1 MHKLKKLLLLSIILL
16 LSFPYEAFAY
26 KVVVDAGH
34 GGKDSGAIGVNGLQE
49 KNVNLDI
56 ALKLKQILKGLGYE
70 AILTREDDRYLSLAE
85 RVDFANQQ
93 NADMFVSIHANS
105 YRVASSKGTMVL
117 YYDDAYPQQDYPAS
131 DAMRLLT
138 PYSKQLAQNV
148 LDSFLSTVGTVN
160 QGLVPGSIYV
170 NRMGTIPSILVE
182 TAFLSN
188 SQDAAILADDNTRTQ
203 MAQGIAQGIAA
214 FKPPVFVDTVGHWAR
229 EAILRMKDKGLVE
242 GLQNRYQPDRALTRA
257 EFVTLMD
264 RMFHLDKLQNACTDT
279 GTAATVTGSVYG
291 CNATSVIPSFKDLAT
306 EHWAYP
312 VLTKALK
319 LNLLQGYADG
329 TIRPNQPITRAE
341 VAALFERLLKA
352 SAAPAAAT
360 ATSTVKPAVTSPFID
375 VPVNLWSA
383 EAIYTL
389 RSKGIING
397 ITDTE
402 FWPNQSITRAEIAVM
417 MDRYEK

>member
-26 KVVVDAGH
+26 RVVVDAGH

-291 CNATSVIPSFKDLAT
+291 CNASSVIPSFKDLAT

-402 FWPNQSITRAEIAVM
+402 FRPNQSITRAEIAVM

>member
-148 LDSFLSTVGTVN
+148 LDSFLSTVGTAN

-182 TAFLSN
+182 TALLSN

-291 CNATSVIPSFKDLAT
+291 CNASSVIPSFKDLAT

-402 FWPNQSITRAEIAVM
+402 FRPNQSITRAEIAVM

>member
-26 KVVVDAGH
+26 RVVVDAGH

-93 NADMFVSIHANS
+93 NADMYVSIHANS

-264 RMFHLDKLQNACTDT
+264 RMFHLDNLQKACSDT

-291 CNATSVIPSFKDLAT
+291 CNASSVIPSFKDLAT

-352 SAAPAAAT
+352 STAPTAAT

-402 FWPNQSITRAEIAVM
+402 FRPNQSITRAEIAVM

>member
-1 MHKLKKLLLLSIILL
+1 
-16 LSFPYEAFAY
+16 
-26 KVVVDAGH
+26 
-34 GGKDSGAIGVNGLQE
+34 
-49 KNVNLDI
+49 
-56 ALKLKQILKGLGYE
+56 
-70 AILTREDDRYLSLAE
+70 
-85 RVDFANQQ
+85 
-93 NADMFVSIHANS
+93 
-105 YRVASSKGTMVL
+105 
-117 YYDDAYPQQDYPAS
+117 
-131 DAMRLLT
+131 
-138 PYSKQLAQNV
+138 
-148 LDSFLSTVGTVN
+148 
-160 QGLVPGSIYV
+160 
-170 NRMGTIPSILVE
+170 
-182 TAFLSN
+182 
-188 SQDAAILADDNTRTQ
+188 
-203 MAQGIAQGIAA
+203 
-214 FKPPVFVDTVGHWAR
+214 
-229 EAILRMKDKGLVE
+229 MKDKGLVE

-291 CNATSVIPSFKDLAT
+291 CNASSVIPSFPDLAT

-319 LNLLQGYADG
+319 LNLLQGYSDG
-329 TIRPNQPITRAE
+329 TIRPNQAITRAE
-341 VAALFERLLKA
+341 VAVLFERLLKA

-402 FWPNQSITRAEIAVM
+402 FRPNQSITRAEIAVM
-417 MDRYEK
+417 MDRYTK

>member
-1 MHKLKKLLLLSIILL
+1 
-16 LSFPYEAFAY
+16 
-26 KVVVDAGH
+26 VDAGH

-49 KNVNLDI
+49 KNVTLDI

-70 AILTREDDRYLSLAE
+70 VILTREDDRYLSLAE

-148 LDSFLSTVGTVN
+148 LDSFLSTVGTAN

-402 FWPNQSITRAEIAVM
+402 FRPNQSITRAEIAVM